1 MSFFSRLTSAVRRQI
16 TVVLAIAAYDND
28 RKSTGS
34 SAGSWESIISPLQVI
49 LFFIG
54 MRVGFGFLRGSN
66 RFGGGGPTDMYFNIV
81 VFIST
86 GFFIVF
92 LFRSVVL
99 KALSGLKLRA
109 PLYYPRVK
117 PLDILMAI
125 AVNDFRA
132 IATISLG
139 IMGLVWLFTWSFRLD
154 SPGLAF
160 SVYMLTICMAMG
172 FGICLIFLSK
182 LNKLVVRII
191 KRLVARILIFTSG
204 IFFATFEIP
213 SFVRPYITWNPVLHS
228 VELLRYSINNEYPI
242 PDISLNYL
250 ITCSMVLLGFSLVL
264 YRTNELQLLEANVD

>member
-66 RFGGGGPTDMYFNIV
+66 RFAGGGPTDMYFNIV

-109 PLYYPRVK
+109 PLY
-117 PLDILMAI
+117 
-125 AVNDFRA
+125 
-132 IATISLG
+132 
-139 IMGLVWLFTWSFRLD
+139 
-154 SPGLAF
+154 
-160 SVYMLTICMAMG
+160 
-172 FGICLIFLSK
+172 
-182 LNKLVVRII
+182 
-191 KRLVARILIFTSG
+191 
-204 IFFATFEIP
+204 
-213 SFVRPYITWNPVLHS
+213 
-228 VELLRYSINNEYPI
+228 
-242 PDISLNYL
+242 
-250 ITCSMVLLGFSLVL
+250 
-264 YRTNELQLLEANVD
+264 